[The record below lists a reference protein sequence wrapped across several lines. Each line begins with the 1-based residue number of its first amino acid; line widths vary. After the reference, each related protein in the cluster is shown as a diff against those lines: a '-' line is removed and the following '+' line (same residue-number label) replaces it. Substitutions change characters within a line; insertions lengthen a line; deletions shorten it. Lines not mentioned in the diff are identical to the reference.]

1 MTFSLMLRD
10 FFSFLIMFA
19 EIYYI
24 YIYVQMCCEKG
35 ASRSLRSC
43 TRVVWTLFFF
53 FFFEI
58 GNRNFIGNSK
68 ENYKIKGDKAS
79 PTEKRW
85 PGLSFTPRA
94 NP

>member
-1 MTFSLMLRD
+1 MCKCVVKRGRLGLFVL
-10 FFSFLIMFA
+10 
-19 EIYYI
+19 
-24 YIYVQMCCEKG
+24 VQG
-35 ASRSLRSC
+35 WFGLY
-43 TRVVWTLFFF
+43 FF